1 MFLSILQMVLP
12 VLIAFG
18 LGYLCKRK
26 NVFGEEGLKGL
37 KAVVGKITLPAVLF
51 YAYFTAEYSGR
62 IALTFGTVFLSCVLG
77 LLAGYAL
84 RRFVKPFSK
93 YLPFLLTEFEAGMLG
108 YALFGLLYAGQTHV
122 FAMIDIGQTFCT
134 FTVFMIALKAANGET
149 TGMKGLLRTM
159 LHNVVLIA
167 MIAGAVLGVLGV
179 GQWAMAT
186 AAGPVISTLFQ
197 FLAAPTSML
206 ILIIVG
212 YELRFDKQLLSPVF
226 KTVGLRLLV
235 MLPLMALS
243 ALLIFAVIPFE
254 KELFVAMLLAY
265 TLPAP
270 FIIPL
275 YATDPVHKAYIS
287 TTLSIQTLVS
297 LVLFIGIAAYTLA

>member
-1 MFLSILQMVLP
+1 MFLSIVQMVLP

-18 LGYLCKRK
+18 LGTLCKRK
-26 NVFGEEGLKGL
+26 AVFGEEGLKGL

-51 YAYFTAEYSGR
+51 YAFLTAEYSGR
-62 IALTFGTVFLSCVLG
+62 IALTFGTVFLACVLG

-84 RRFVKPFSK
+84 RRFVKPYGK
-93 YLPFLLTEFEAGMLG
+93 YLPFLLTEFEGGMLG
-108 YALFGLLYAGQTHV
+108 YALFGLLYAGQTHI

-134 FTVFMIALKAANGET
+134 FTVFYIALKAANGEAA
-149 TGMKGLLRTM
+149 GLKTLVKTV

-167 MIAGAVLGVLGV
+167 MIAGALLGVLGV
-179 GQWAMAT
+179 GKWAMAT
-186 AAGPVISTLFQ
+186 AAGPVITALFQ

-206 ILIIVG
+206 ILLIVG
-212 YELRFDKQLLSPVF
+212 YELRFDKALLSPVL

-243 ALLIFAVIPFE
+243 ALLIFAVIPFQ
-254 KELFVAMLLAY
+254 KELFAAMLLAY

-275 YATDPVHKAYIS
+275 YATDPAHKAYIS

-297 LVLFIGIAAYTLA
+297 LVLFIGVAAYTLA

>member
-12 VLIAFG
+12 VLLAFG

-51 YAYFTAEYSGR
+51 YAYFTAEYTGR

-77 LLAGYAL
+77 LLAGYFL
-84 RRFVKPFSK
+84 RRFVKPFEK

-108 YALFGLLYAGQTHV
+108 YALFGLLYAGQTHI

-134 FTVFMIALKAANGET
+134 FTVFLVALKAANGET
-149 TGMKGLLRTM
+149 KGMKALFKSLLR
-159 LHNVVLIA
+159 NVVLIS
-167 MIAGAVLGVLGV
+167 MIIGALLGVTGV
-179 GQWAMAT
+179 GKWAMAT
-186 AAGPVISTLFQ
+186 AAGPVIETLLQ

-212 YELRFDKQLLSPVF
+212 YELRFDKQLLGPVF
-226 KTVGLRLLV
+226 KTVGLRLAV
-235 MLPLMALS
+235 MLPLMVFS
-243 ALLIFAVIPFE
+243 ALLIFSIIPFE

-275 YATDPVHKAYIS
+275 YATDPKHKAYIS
-287 TTLSIQTLVS
+287 TTLSIQTLVA
-297 LVLFIGIAAYTLA
+297 LILFIGIAAYTLA

>member
-12 VLIAFG
+12 VLVAFG
-18 LGYLCKRK
+18 LGYVLKRK

-62 IALTFGTVFLSCVLG
+62 IALTFGTVFLACVLG

-84 RRFVKPFSK
+84 RRFMKPYAK

-108 YALFGLLYAGQTHV
+108 YALFGLLYAGQTHI

-134 FTVFMIALKAANGET
+134 FTVFLIALKAANGET
-149 TGMKGLLRTM
+149 AGAKALMKTVFS
-159 LHNVVLIA
+159 NIVLIC

-179 GQWAMAT
+179 GRWAMAT
-186 AAGPVISTLFQ
+186 AAGPVITALFQ
-197 FLAAPTSML
+197 FLAAPTSLL
-206 ILIIVG
+206 ILLIVG
-212 YELRFDKQLLSPVF
+212 YELRFDRALLSPVL

-235 MLPLMALS
+235 MLPLLALS
-243 ALLIFAVIPFE
+243 ALFIFAIIPFE
-254 KELFVAMLLAY
+254 KPLFVALLLAY

-275 YATDPVHKAYIS
+275 YATDPAHKAYVS